1 MVVSESAPA
10 KLGSHQASA
19 DYAGDL
25 ISNSEV
31 DQELQ
36 DVIMDPSVG
45 FAGKLIK

>member
-10 KLGSHQASA
+10 KLGSPP
-19 DYAGDL
+19 AGDL